1 MFDQDSI
8 LSILF
13 SRPNWICELFNLK
26 YLKQI
31 WPYISLLALPDVM
44 LQVVILIVAT
54 KYAAKDTSLVTL
66 SFSGDYFG
74 DLRSWNLTFGWVGF
88 GVLLYNVFFMAF
100 EIVNPSNISLFSS
113 AIQVCDCGL
122 NLIFEGEHTHHN
134 CWWNKMFFLPCQEIF
149 LRYS

>member
-74 DLRSWNLTFGWVGF
+74 DFRSWNLTFGWVGF
-88 GVLLYNVFFMAF
+88 GVLLYNVFFYGIWNCKSKQHF
-100 EIVNPSNISLFSS
+100 FVLISHPSMWLWIKPYIWRWTYSS
-113 AIQVCDCGL
+113 QLLV
-122 NLIFEGEHTHHN
+122 
-134 CWWNKMFFLPCQEIF
+134 K
-149 LRYS
+149 

>member
-31 WPYISLLALPDVM
+31 WPNISLLVLPDVM

-74 DLRSWNLTFGWVGF
+74 DLRS
-88 GVLLYNVFFMAF
+88 
-100 EIVNPSNISLFSS
+100 
-113 AIQVCDCGL
+113 
-122 NLIFEGEHTHHN
+122 
-134 CWWNKMFFLPCQEIF
+134 
-149 LRYS
+149 